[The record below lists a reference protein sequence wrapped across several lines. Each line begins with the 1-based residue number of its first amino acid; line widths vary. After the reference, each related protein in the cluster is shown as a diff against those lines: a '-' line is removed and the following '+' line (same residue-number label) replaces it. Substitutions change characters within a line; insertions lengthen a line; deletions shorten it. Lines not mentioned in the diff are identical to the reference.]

1 MNNIQ
6 SNKSTR
12 HNRRF
17 TGEIMRACLLI
28 VTLVAFAPSVWAA
41 GDYGFYVMN
50 GTSDYP
56 IHSVT
61 SEVKCMI
68 AGYTSDELIEPNKN
82 VQYYSGT
89 SDIGPSPFNACSW
102 KDSKVRYSFRD
113 IHDNEFAHITVED
126 PNGSGSWRITSQ
138 ACDLTNVGFGHC
150 ETSCNSGD
158 ILRGDDWDDPH
169 CLYVK

>member
-1 MNNIQ
+1 
-6 SNKSTR
+6 
-12 HNRRF
+12 
-17 TGEIMRACLLI
+17 
-28 VTLVAFAPSVWAA
+28 
-41 GDYGFYVMN
+41 
-50 GTSDYP
+50 
-56 IHSVT
+56 
-61 SEVKCMI
+61 MI

-89 SDIGPSPFNACSW
+89 SDIGPSPLNACSW

-126 PNGSGSWRITSQ
+126 PNGTGSWEITSQ
-138 ACDLTNVGFGHC
+138 ACDLTKVSLWHC

-158 ILRGDDWDDPH
+158 ILRGESWDDPH

>member
-12 HNRRF
+12 HNQRF
-17 TGEIMRACLLI
+17 TGKIMRACLLI
-28 VTLVAFAPSVWAA
+28 VTLVAFAPSVWAE
-41 GDYGFYVMN
+41 GEYGFSVMN
-50 GTSDYP
+50 GTSDDP

-68 AGYTSDELIEPNKN
+68 SGYTSYELIEPNKN

-89 SDIGPSPFNACSW
+89 SNVGSSPFDGCSY

-138 ACDLTNVGFGHC
+138 ACDLTNFGFGYC
-150 ETSCNSGD
+150 EQTCNSGD
-158 ILRGDDWDDPH
+158 ILRGHGWDDPT